1 MDIETTRLGM
11 STGLSRMKM
20 TLGMSGHRVKIAAQ
34 RMATKPEIK
43 ANEMIASTRELVT
56 RPCERT

>member
-1 MDIETTRLGM
+1 M